1 MRMFEFDGGMTERCY
16 LLVVLS
22 ACQLGAGFAALPSPK
37 ARQMPPV
44 RCSMLVPLSTRRFRL
59 LLSIRRTA
67 GHELANISF
76 CFSGDPFLV
85 HVDGGPFFYQG
96 IKLGMN

>member
-22 ACQLGAGFAALPSPK
+22 ACQLGAGFAALPSPI

-67 GHELANISF
+67 NVERMSQLLVEIV
-76 CFSGDPFLV
+76 PFLV
-85 HVDGGPFFYQG
+85 HVDLSS
-96 IKLGMN
+96 IRESS